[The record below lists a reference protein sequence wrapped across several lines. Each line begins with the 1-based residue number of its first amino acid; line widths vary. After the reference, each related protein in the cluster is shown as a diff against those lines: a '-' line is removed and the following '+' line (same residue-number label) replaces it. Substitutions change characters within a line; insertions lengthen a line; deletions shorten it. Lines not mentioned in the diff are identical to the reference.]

1 MKTVLNGTLTLNTEK
16 KKAEL
21 SVPAP
26 RHEKESVQVPS
37 TKEGKERI
45 VESLNTAVIDVTRQE
60 MWPRQAH
67 ILTVS
72 VRRHLKEGLFR
83 N

>member
-1 MKTVLNGTLTLNTEK
+1 MPTPK
-16 KKAEL
+16 
-21 SVPAP
+21 
-26 RHEKESVQVPS
+26 HEKESVQVPS
-37 TKEGKERI
+37 TKEGKEKI
-45 VESLNTAVIDVTRQE
+45 VEILITAMVDVTRQE

-72 VRRHLKEGLFR
+72 VRRHLKGLFR